1 MGHSILCFKP
11 IWWLSCFQMAAL
23 KRHIVSHALLLPLQP
38 GHAGSWRCLLTA
50 PNKCCQKA
58 LPKCEM
64 IFFWRKKTWVIRTG
78 FQKQQALGYFFFF
91 FVPQEMFNWK
101 GQSSEVAVWS
111 LGFFFFFLDFQTLK
125 DEIRIQI
132 SGIHIISVTLGRW
145 HETNCNVR
153 ELRCI
158 FSVTLMY

>member
-1 MGHSILCFKP
+1 MT
-11 IWWLSCFQMAAL
+11 
-23 KRHIVSHALLLPLQP
+23 LLLSN
-38 GHAGSWRCLLTA
+38 GGFE
-50 PNKCCQKA
+50 KA
-58 LPKCEM
+58 HSFPCPASPSAARSCWILEVLVDCSQQVLPKGITKMWNDFLLEEKNM
-64 IFFWRKKTWVIRTG
+64 SNKNWIPKATSTG
-78 FQKQQALGYFFFF
+78 LFFFF
-91 FVPQEMFNWK
+91 FC
-101 GQSSEVAVWS
+101 SSRNVQLERAKLWS
-111 LGFFFFFLDFQTLK
+111 CRLKFRLFFFFLDFQTLK